1 MVVDL
6 HKDSPTY
13 GKWEGVVLSA
23 KNKRQFFIPRGF
35 AHGFLVLSD
44 TAEFAANAMMSTIP
58 MTRAASRGMILPSGS
73 SDPRPKAM
81 PSSIRPRSS

>member
-23 KNKRQFFIPRGF
+23 ENKRQFFIPRGF

-73 SDPRPKAM
+73 SDPRPRAM
-81 PSSIRPRSS
+81 ASSIPPRPS